1 MVNSITLKKMGLAF
15 LFPIWYYFG
24 APTSDM
30 VLNTLIS
37 DMVLFSCPLNRCGTA
52 FCPLPLFIWEMYMCT
67 KIYVV
72 ILMAVMLTV
81 AASVDPPL

>member
-1 MVNSITLKKMGLAF
+1 MG
-15 LFPIWYYFG
+15 
-24 APTSDM
+24 
-30 VLNTLIS
+30 
-37 DMVLFSCPLNRCGTA
+37 
-52 FCPLPLFIWEMYMCT
+52 MYMCT